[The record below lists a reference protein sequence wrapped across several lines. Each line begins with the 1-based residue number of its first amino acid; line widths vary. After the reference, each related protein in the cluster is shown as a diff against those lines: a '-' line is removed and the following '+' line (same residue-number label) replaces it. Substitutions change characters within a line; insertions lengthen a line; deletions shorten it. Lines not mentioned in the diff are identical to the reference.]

1 MSKQEFCVNAMV
13 AKVLKDY
20 VQQPDYSEK
29 RAEIANH
36 EFASLKR
43 RLPRTSTQIANHDY
57 DGSVWCKILFT
68 TSDAVIVQEVEMT
81 CGNTRFQVYKIE
93 ISEWDGTFVE
103 WLDDDWVVRD
113 CWEKGARM
121 YGATV

>member
-36 EFASLKR
+36 EFASLKVH
-43 RLPRTSTQIANHDY
+43 TANDKWN
-57 DGSVWCKILFT
+57 GSVWCKILFT

-81 CGNTRFQVYKIE
+81 CNKTRFQVYKIE
-93 ISEWDGTFVE
+93 YPEWDEKFVE

-113 CWEKGARM
+113 CWQKGARM
-121 YGATV
+121 YGAWS